1 MRSYGLQVTGAEGA
15 WVVMTTN
22 EVSTQ
27 ALPGSLLPRPR
38 GVQVG
43 SAPLGQAPATG

>member
-1 MRSYGLQVTGAEGA
+1 MYGLQVAGAEGA

-27 ALPGSLLPRPR
+27 AVPRSLLPRPR
-38 GVQVG
+38 GMKVG
-43 SAPLGQAPATG
+43 PAPLGQAPATG